1 RKVNFFNQQPW
12 LGTAEKSVDRHTHY
26 LFPFNKN
33 VEDFLQKEKTLI
45 HSQIRLQEDVKM
57 AKRKNQKIEK
67 VVEDWLSKEIYEKTL
82 AITQLIETSKF
93 DRVAFPWLEFLPP
106 MHAVASKS
114 STFALNEIMEALEDD
129 EINMIGV
136 RGIRGVGKTTLV
148 RAVGNKIKESQLFD
162 DVAIAVVSETPDLG
176 KIQDKITDSL
186 DIKFERR
193 SREGKAK
200 ELLVELEMKKRFLI
214 ILDDTC
220 DELNLIR
227 IGIPFGKYHAG
238 CKIIFTTQSKQV
250 CETMECQVM
259 ISLNIID
266 EEEAPSM
273 FKLHAGLDNASPN
286 IVE

>member
-1 RKVNFFNQQPW
+1 
-12 LGTAEKSVDRHTHY
+12 KSVDRHTHY

-33 VEDFLQKEKTLI
+33 VEDFLEKEKTLI
-45 HSQIRLQEDVKM
+45 NSQIRLQEDVKM

-67 VVEDWLSKEIYEKTL
+67 VVEDWLSKVLCKEMYEKTL
-82 AITQLIETSKF
+82 AITLLIETSKF

-106 MHAVASKS
+106 MYAVASKS

-148 RAVGNKIKESQLFD
+148 RALGNKIKESQLFD

-193 SREGKAK
+193 SREGKGK
-200 ELLVELEMKKRFLI
+200 ELWVELEMKKRFLI
-214 ILDDTC
+214 ILDDIC

-227 IGIPFGKYHAG
+227 IGIPF
-238 CKIIFTTQSKQV
+238 
-250 CETMECQVM
+250 
-259 ISLNIID
+259 D

-286 IVE
+286 TVEVAMKVAQECIEAWNLFKLHARLDKVSPAMVKVEDAK

>member
-1 RKVNFFNQQPW
+1 
-12 LGTAEKSVDRHTHY
+12 
-26 LFPFNKN
+26 
-33 VEDFLQKEKTLI
+33 
-45 HSQIRLQEDVKM
+45 M

-67 VVEDWLSKEIYEKTL
+67 VVEDWLSKVLCKEIYEKTL

-129 EINMIGV
+129 EINMIGE

-148 RAVGNKIKESQLFD
+148 RALLCPKLQILAKFKIKLQTL
-162 DVAIAVVSETPDLG
+162 
-176 KIQDKITDSL
+176 L

-200 ELLVELEMKKRFLI
+200 ELWVELEMKKRFLI
-214 ILDDTC
+214 ILDDIC
-220 DELNLIR
+220 NELNLIR
-227 IGIPFGKYHAG
+227 VGIPFGKYHAG

-273 FKLHAGLDNASPN
+273 FKLHAGLDNASPD
-286 IVE
+286 IVEVAMKVAQECIGLPLATVTLAKASRFKSPNG